1 MYNIDKL
8 YNNSNK
14 SFIWLMRQAGRYLP
28 EYREKRKEVG
38 NFLDLCYNPEFA
50 AEVTLQP
57 ISRFNFD
64 AAIIFSDILVILD
77 ALDQEVEFVPGKG
90 PVIKA
95 NLSKLLNLTDDN
107 VREKITEKLNPV
119 YEAIKITR
127 KNLSREKSLIGFT
140 GAYWTLLAYL
150 IEGSGSKTF
159 HKAKIFTYDNQEE
172 EQKIRH
178 ILCLAISTHL
188 KNQIKAGCDV
198 IKIFDSWAG
207 ILTNEQIKNLVIKPY
222 KNILDSIKAEPAKK
236 ICFPRGIKENYHEFC
251 KLNFDIYALDYTEN
265 INIAENLYKKYGKIT
280 QGNLDPAILQL
291 NNLEKL
297 GEEISIILT
306 ATKNIPHIF
315 NLGHGIMPET
325 PIKNVEFML
334 EKVRSFT

>member
-1 MYNIDKL
+1 MYNINKL
-8 YNNSNK
+8 YNNNNI

-28 EYREKRKEVG
+28 EYRAKRKSVG
-38 NFLDLCYNPEFA
+38 NFLELCYNPLLA

-57 ISRFNFD
+57 IERFDFD

-77 ALDQEVEFVPGKG
+77 ALDQEVNFISGKG
-90 PVIKA
+90 PVINA
-95 NLSKLLNLTDDN
+95 NLNKLLKLTDKDIID
-107 VREKITEKLNPV
+107 KITNKLSPV

-127 KNLSREKSLIGFT
+127 KNLNEKKSLIGFS

-150 IEGSGSKTF
+150 IEGNGSKTF
-159 HKAKIFTYDNQEE
+159 HKAKIFTYDEKEKEE
-172 EQKIRH
+172 RIRH

-188 KNQIKAGCDV
+188 QNQTEAGCDI

-207 ILTNEQIKNLVIKPY
+207 ILTNNQIKDLVIEPY
-222 KNILDSIKAEPAKK
+222 KKILNYLKNSKAKK
-236 ICFPRGIKENYHEFC
+236 ICFPRGIKENYKEFC
-251 KLNFDIYALDYTEN
+251 KLDFDIYALDYTEN
-265 INIAENLYKKYGKIT
+265 INIAKDIYKNFGKIT

-291 NNLEKL
+291 KNLQLLEK
-297 GEEISIILT
+297 EIEQILIS
-306 ATKNIPHIF
+306 TKNIPHIF

-334 EKVRSFT
+334 NKVRGFN